1 MSVKRVIVER
11 QRQWAIESGLPLDV
25 QGYLPSVDMNLQ
37 RQLNPQSRASLEQGS
52 GSELKDSPRGPA
64 KAKAPHSSS
73 VLAINFFDHWVG
85 KDPKPLL
92 QAIGIEG
99 EVVDIRFEE
108 QFPTGLGRIPPN
120 LDVVLNCAD
129 GFVFAIESKFTE
141 WMTPKSASKPPLK
154 EKYFEGGAKVWS
166 KVGLNSTQRF
176 AERLQG
182 REVTFR
188 FLDVPQLIKHALG
201 LATNLG
207 NRFRLLYIYFDGPCQ
222 DDIAINHRREIE
234 AFEAELGDELGFLT
248 ISYQQL
254 LAHLSKAGDVNPA
267 YLEYLQLRYG

>member
-1 MSVKRVIVER
+1 MSVKRQIIER
-11 QRQWAIESGLPLDV
+11 QRQWALASGLPLCV
-25 QGYLPSVDMNLQ
+25 QGYLPSVEMNLRQ
-37 RQLNPQSRASLEQGS
+37 QLNPQSRASFEQGS

-85 KDPKPLL
+85 VDPTPLL
-92 QAIGIEG
+92 HAIGIEG
-99 EVVDIRFEE
+99 EVVDVRFEE

-120 LDVVLNCAD
+120 LDVVLKCAD

-141 WMTPKSASKPPLK
+141 WLTPKSASKLPLK

-166 KVGLNSTQRF
+166 KVGLNATQRF

-182 REVTFR
+182 REVAFR
-188 FLDVPQLIKHALG
+188 YLDAPQLIKHALG

-207 NRFRLLYIYFDGPCQ
+207 NRFRLLYIYFDGPCR
-222 DDIAINHRREIE
+222 DESAINHRREVE
-234 AFEAELGDELGFLT
+234 AFEAELGDELGFLA

-254 LAHLSKAGDVNPA
+254 LAHLSKTEGVNPA
-267 YLEYLQLRYG
+267 YLEYLQLRY